1 MTARFI
7 ADENTSHHLVAA
19 GRKLAPSFPLQ
30 HLADWQNGRALG
42 LKDDPLLLT
51 LRESGLILVSF
62 DRRTLAD
69 EAGQLSREGVG
80 HAGVILFRRLIPA
93 TAYGVRPRPG
103 IGPTVSF
110 TCRQRDRP
118 LHHSLRRVAVA
129 RRIGIGLAINGT
141 PGTKP

>member
-1 MTARFI
+1 MTPRLI

-19 GRKLAPSFPLQ
+19 CHQLAPSFPFQ

-42 LKDDPLLLT
+42 LKDGPLLLT

-93 TAYGVRPRPG
+93 TAYGRQADLLTAHWRDAQAWDWAERIVYL
-103 IGPTVSF
+103 PT
-110 TCRQRDRP
+110 T
-118 LHHSLRRVAVA
+118 
-129 RRIGIGLAINGT
+129 
-141 PGTKP
+141 

>member
-93 TAYGVRPRPG
+93 TAYGRQAELLKALWCEAQAWDWADRIVYL
-103 IGPTVSF
+103 PT
-110 TCRQRDRP
+110 T
-118 LHHSLRRVAVA
+118 
-129 RRIGIGLAINGT
+129 
-141 PGTKP
+141 